1 MIFILKVPIEVAT
14 VSKDVWRNCQSG
26 LLLLQDSGP
35 FEKTQQQQQQRQQ
48 QNNNNTP
55 KQETTRVRADADHV
69 YGEGWVPY
77 GREKG
82 RSSEGFEGRSQ
93 FKRQNG
99 KDPLEERLQV
109 RHGRKTRVRNT
120 PHVLGGGG
128 EVPLFMQVDDKHI
141 M

>member
-14 VSKDVWRNCQSG
+14 VSKDVRRNCQRG

-69 YGEGWVPY
+69 YGEG
-77 GREKG
+77 
-82 RSSEGFEGRSQ
+82 
-93 FKRQNG
+93 
-99 KDPLEERLQV
+99 
-109 RHGRKTRVRNT
+109 
-120 PHVLGGGG
+120 
-128 EVPLFMQVDDKHI
+128 
-141 M
+141 